1 MNTFELT
8 LNDKALAKRHK
19 MLDKLSRAEEQLASL
34 VLYHQS
40 NPSYMEKR
48 DNDSVMSFQHR
59 LDALNREE
67 EEAVAKFREQFRA
80 RRDNIQRRLEEAKQ
94 RQEIHKT
101 TKPKVIHAAETSVK
115 LILME
120 MDSNGLLSPK
130 DRQRLLELRGE
141 QPAPSNTAQETTAAP
156 PPPPKEEELPLDV
169 KEFLTERGT
178 MPANREE
185 LDLFKER
192 KEMLKEMARE
202 KRERER
208 QEEEKRLE
216 AIEQKKLAEE
226 AARQRQAAKKEKKEE
241 EDYDTEIEEEEDE
254 AIRESAE
261 DEIAKRKRYREER
274 KKHLQKQKEPPSD
287 SETEEEE
294 EDGYTSEEIRQAA
307 AAQKEMLRKKHEERM
322 KIFAPMT
329 SASKLITNTKVKKQI
344 KMTKH

>member
-1 MNTFELT
+1 
-8 LNDKALAKRHK
+8 
-19 MLDKLSRAEEQLASL
+19 MLDKLSRAEEQLSSL
-34 VLYHQS
+34 ILYHQS

-101 TKPKVIHAAETSVK
+101 TKPKVIHAAETAVK

-130 DRQRLLELRGE
+130 DRQRLWELRGE
-141 QPAPSNTAQETTAAP
+141 QQPPSNTEPATP
-156 PPPPKEEELPLDV
+156 PPPPKEEELPQDV
-169 KEFLTERGT
+169 KEYLAERGT

-192 KEMLKEMARE
+192 KAMLQEMARE

-208 QEEEKRLE
+208 QEEEKRLQ
-216 AIEQKKLAEE
+216 AIEEKKLAEE
-226 AARQRQAAKKEKKEE
+226 AARQKQAAKKDEVEE
-241 EDYDTEIEEEEDE
+241 SSSDTDSESEEEEEDDGYDSE
-254 AIRESAE
+254 E
-261 DEIAKRKRYREER
+261 YRIM
-274 KKHLQKQKEPPSD
+274 LQKQKE
-287 SETEEEE
+287 TLK
-294 EDGYTSEEIRQAA
+294 RQ
-307 AAQKEMLRKKHEERM
+307 HEERLKRKAAIYTPPPPPPPQEFP
-322 KIFAPMT
+322 KI
-329 SASKLITNTKVKKQI
+329 LVNTKTKKMI
-344 KMTKH
+344 KIIKK